1 MILTLALTP
10 TLTQPVTAEAEGTPK
25 AKAPQETKTRY
36 ICPLKHGPRG
46 FAWRG
51 MGRKRHRERY
61 PECQYEPFGVSY
73 KTTKLK
79 ACVEA
84 AECEADEKVLNEDA
98 RSRAIKR
105 ARNTFFSEVAEEGIA
120 EWRAGRGRAMPLKR
134 RVDGGRLVRIFVP
147 PEAQPGDFFAHDG
160 VKGLPIKRTDDGRY
174 MESKE
179 EDVWE
184 QEPDACSDEA
194 TLACPIGPVPDP
206 RPAFMVITVWA
217 RGPRPSEAAKAAAK
231 AAEAAAW
238 DEEEALAFADDDDD
252 DADNEP
258 DDAEEEGEAEEDG
271 AAPAAAAP
279 ADAVAAPAVAEPA
292 AAPTVAPAA
301 PIAAAGAAAAP
312 AADAVAAPAAA
323 PAVAPAEP
331 AVAPAAPI
339 AAAAPAAAPAADA
352 NARIE
357 TAVAA
362 AVAEATQRG
371 MSAAEAHRKVRCS
384 RALTSKP

>member
-238 DEEEALAFADDDDD
+238 DEEEALAFGDDDDD

-279 ADAVAAPAVAEPA
+279 ADAVAAPAAEP
-292 AAPTVAPAA
+292 T
-301 PIAAAGAAAAP
+301 
-312 AADAVAAPAAA
+312 D
-323 PAVAPAEP
+323 
-331 AVAPAAPI
+331 APAAPI
-339 AAAAPAAAPAADA
+339 AAAAPAAAPVAVAADA

-357 TAVAA
+357 AAVAA
-362 AVAEATQRG
+362 AVAEATQGG
-371 MSAAEAHRKVRCS
+371 MSASAAQRSVRCS
-384 RALTSKP
+384 RALTSEPHTPSP